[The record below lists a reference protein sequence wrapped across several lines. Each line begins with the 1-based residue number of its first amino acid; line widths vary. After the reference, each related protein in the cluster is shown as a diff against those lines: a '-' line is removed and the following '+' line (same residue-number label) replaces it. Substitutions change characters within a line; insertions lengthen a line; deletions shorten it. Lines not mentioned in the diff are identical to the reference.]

1 MRGAAALFVFVLAG
15 CAAPVPDGPCT
26 PVEAQAPGVAG
37 ALGHLGERVE
47 VQFFWDSRRS
57 CGERSANVGRASVEL
72 FDADNLPV
80 AAQASAPLRRE
91 RGGGESFETT
101 VSFTP
106 EKLGAYYAVVSFEPE
121 GGLAQ
126 GGLSVVDDRRAEAPA
141 LSTRTPGAVCVRLQP
156 LASGS
161 FACEQ
166 PERGV
171 VLFRGA
177 ERVAEW
183 SRATFRE
190 AGGALWL
197 SPKPYVL
204 ARVAEQ
210 PDGTLAE
217 VERVTSSFQAF
228 AATDDHALLW
238 ATDKLEGVRFDG
250 AALIDEGRRGP
261 FGNDVTA
268 FAFDA
273 SAQTVVAAT
282 AHNWA
287 RFWVEDAAVEWKEGA
302 GALHQSDDGVWLEND
317 ADGSLRFAPAAARR
331 PVIDAW
337 SPVGWRHVRA
347 REFPIPGDR
356 PLVFP
361 LRLLGPADLYPSLD
375 RTEVLVPQLSDGAV
389 VWLHFK
395 APPGSTFQEV
405 SGGWLRASNGEA
417 HDFFKL

>member
-1 MRGAAALFVFVLAG
+1 MRWAAALLVFVLSA
-15 CAAPVPDGPCT
+15 CAASLPDEPCT
-26 PVEAQAPGVAG
+26 PVAAQALGVTG

-47 VQFFWDSRRS
+47 VQFFWDSGRS
-57 CGERSANVGRASVEL
+57 CSARAANVTRASVEV
-72 FDADNLPV
+72 FDPDNV
-80 AAQASAPLRRE
+80 RIEAEASVPLRRE

-101 VSFTP
+101 VAFVP
-106 EKLGAYYAVVSFEPE
+106 QKLGRFYVVVSFDSE

-126 GGLSVVDDRRAEAPA
+126 GGVSVVDDHRNEAPA
-141 LSTRTPGAVCVRLQP
+141 LSTRTPAAVCVRLQP
-156 LASGS
+156 LPSGS

-177 ERVAEW
+177 ERLGEW
-183 SRATFRE
+183 SQATFRE

-197 SPKPYVL
+197 NSKPYVL
-204 ARVAEQ
+204 TRVAEQ
-210 PDGTLAE
+210 PEGTLAE

-238 ATDKLEGVRFDG
+238 ATDKLERVGFDG
-250 AALIDEGRRGP
+250 AALVDEGRRGP

-282 AHNWA
+282 SHNWA
-287 RFWVEDAAVEWKEGA
+287 RFSIDEAAVEWREGA

-317 ADGSLRFAPAAARR
+317 ADDSLRFAPADAHRL
-331 PVIDAW
+331 VIDAW
-337 SPVGWRHVRA
+337 SPAGWRHVRA
-347 REFPIPGDR
+347 RELPIPGDR

-361 LRLLGPADLYPSLD
+361 LRLLAPTDLYPSLD
-375 RTEVLVPQLSDGAV
+375 RTEVLVPQISDGAV

-395 APPGSTFQEV
+395 APAGSTFQEV